1 MRSKGVYSALILG
14 VSGALILALLGLIVI
29 EIAQESRRSLEQ
41 LGVVPEFSFTDQ
53 NGDIFGKEQMLGHV
67 NIVNFFFTSCK
78 GPCPYMNGKVSEL
91 YQKYSTTD
99 RVQFVSVSVDPE
111 TDSLQVLRNYA
122 ARFGVTDNRWR
133 FLRGPIDEV
142 QNLTE
147 YGFSLAGELPDM
159 HSTKLILVDQH
170 GAIRGYYDSFDDASL
185 DVLTVHTREL
195 LRGMM

>member
-1 MRSKGVYSALILG
+1 MRSKGIYSGLILG

-29 EIAQESRRSLEQ
+29 EIAHESRQSLDQ
-41 LGVVPEFSFTDQ
+41 LGVVPEFSFIDQ
-53 NGDIFGKEQMLGHV
+53 NGNIFGKEQMMGHL

-78 GPCPYMNGKVSEL
+78 GPCPYMNGKVAEL
-91 YQKYSTTD
+91 YQKYSTTN

-122 ARFGVTDNRWR
+122 ARFGVTDERWR
-133 FLRGPIDEV
+133 FLRGPVEDV

-147 YGFSLAGELPDM
+147 HGFHLAGELPNL
-159 HSTKLILVDQH
+159 HSTKLILVDQN
-170 GAIRGYYDSFDDASL
+170 GTIRGYYDSFDDASL
-185 DVLTVHTREL
+185 DVLTVHTRAL